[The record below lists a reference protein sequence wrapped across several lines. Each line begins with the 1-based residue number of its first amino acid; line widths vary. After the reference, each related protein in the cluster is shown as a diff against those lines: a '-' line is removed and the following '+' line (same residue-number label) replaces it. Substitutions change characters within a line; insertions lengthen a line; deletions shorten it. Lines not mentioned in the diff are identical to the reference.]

1 MTRSVTFASGQ
12 TSATV
17 DVPILEDSIIES
29 AETFTASLT
38 TSESNV
44 VIGEDTA
51 TVTIL
56 DNDRKYCLNVYS
68 LSKLLHLLAECPV
81 LPPIPNGSVMVN
93 NRSTGGTA
101 VYSCDAGYTLV
112 GAPERMCMSNSMWS
126 GTEPSCELA
135 EGKTRA
141 YF

>member
-1 MTRSVTFASGQ
+1 MTTSVTFASNE

-17 DVPILEDSIIES
+17 DVTILDDSIIES

-56 DNDRKYCLNVYS
+56 DNDR
-68 LSKLLHLLAECPV
+68 E
-81 LPPIPNGSVMVN
+81 
-93 NRSTGGTA
+93 
-101 VYSCDAGYTLV
+101 
-112 GAPERMCMSNSMWS
+112 
-126 GTEPSCELA
+126 
-135 EGKTRA
+135 
-141 YF
+141 